1 MLHVAFRN
9 PNQHPKSSSFH
20 EKSGKFLA
28 EQINYILHIPID
40 TISTVCGSYLALL
53 GHAWSHNSKYLLI
66 TFMIANYFGKD
77 WFGIDYIIQCIV
89 NELKSVKKGY
99 YLSFGKNNY
108 LFLGDIAISYER
120 CLREASSQNIQFN
133 KHCCRLLVHAILHL
147 LGYDHDISV
156 RASKMQLMETRVLNS
171 VLTNRPKF
179 INI

>member
-1 MLHVAFRN
+1 MTIRVSVNYNDLRWKRFNLSRYIRLLLSKVAQIHQIRLNNF
-9 PNQHPKSSSFH
+9 SLSV
-20 EKSGKFLA
+20 LA
-28 EQINYILHIPID
+28 
-40 TISTVCGSYLALL
+40 CGDVKIKELNKEYRKKNKATNVLAWPAMHNLCYLDQDCLSY
-53 GHAWSHNSKYLLI
+53 
-66 TFMIANYFGKD
+66 
-77 WFGIDYIIQCIV
+77 
-89 NELKSVKKGY
+89 
-99 YLSFGKNNY
+99 GKNNY

-120 CLREASSQNIQFN
+120 CLREASSQNVQFN

>member
-1 MLHVAFRN
+1 MTIKVSVSYNDQRWKRFNLARYITLLLSKVAQIHQIRLNNF
-9 PNQHPKSSSFH
+9 SLSV
-20 EKSGKFLA
+20 LA
-28 EQINYILHIPID
+28 
-40 TISTVCGSYLALL
+40 CGDVKIKELNKEYRKKNKATNVLAWPAMHNLFYL
-53 GHAWSHNSKYLLI
+53 
-66 TFMIANYFGKD
+66 D
-77 WFGIDYIIQCIV
+77 QD
-89 NELKSVKKGY
+89 

-147 LGYDHDISV
+147 VGYDHDISV

-171 VLTNRPKF
+171 VLTNSPKF